1 MDPRDY
7 IDFGEH
13 YDNNFEHL
21 NPDDMH
27 NNENNL
33 TSNDMEQ
40 PMHANMPLESNTQE
54 ENIDQTE
61 VKKRK
66 KTSEVWKHFKVCDQK
81 LDDGTILPKAVC
93 IYCKHALIC
102 KTTNGTGHLH
112 RHFNACLKKNGHNHA
127 RQSQLSANTGISSF
141 KYSQAKMR
149 VELARFIACA
159 ELPFRFAENRCFKR
173 FVQVALQPEFKKV
186 SRNTNRSDVVKLYDE
201 EKKKLIN
208 VFSNLKGSIAVTSD
222 MWDGGNNLPF
232 ICVTA
237 HYIDENWLLQ
247 KRIIAFRLLEFP
259 HTGSS
264 IFHAM
269 MNVFKEYNITH
280 KIFSITF
287 DNASNN
293 SSAIE
298 QFKHVLHPPYGG
310 KFFHMRCVCHIINL
324 MVQDGLKVI
333 QTQLQL
339 IRDAIGYIS
348 SSSSRQQDFAH
359 LCMSHGL
366 KPIKLKK
373 DIRIRWNSTYHML
386 KSCKGYTNVIN
397 FYYNNK
403 MNDNLLR
410 DEEWNVCFALV
421 DFFKVFYDATIKV
434 SGLEVILTEISR
446 NLSISLPLTISNI
459 QKTFNDTYLLYE
471 KKYSVGTIATQSA
484 PTVHLFGSSSS
495 SSAAIFGMLASKGKQ
510 KSVISSR
517 TEVFKYLDTEFVEF
531 MTEEER
537 NNFNILDWWKAHK
550 KNFPVLSIMAR
561 DVLTTP
567 VSTVASESAFSAGG
581 RVLDEKRT
589 RLTPQICEAL
599 MCLKDWEDADFRTQS
614 FVDEDLSYFEDDST
628 KFP

>member
-21 NPDDMH
+21 NPDDMP

-81 LDDGTILPKAVC
+81 LDDGTILPKVVC
-93 IYCKHALIC
+93 IYCKHALTC

-310 KFFHMRCVCHIINL
+310 KFFH
-324 MVQDGLKVI
+324 K
-333 QTQLQL
+333 
-339 IRDAIGYIS
+339 
-348 SSSSRQQDFAH
+348 
-359 LCMSHGL
+359 
-366 KPIKLKK
+366 
-373 DIRIRWNSTYHML
+373 
-386 KSCKGYTNVIN
+386 
-397 FYYNNK
+397 
-403 MNDNLLR
+403 
-410 DEEWNVCFALV
+410 
-421 DFFKVFYDATIKV
+421 
-434 SGLEVILTEISR
+434 
-446 NLSISLPLTISNI
+446 SLPLTISNI

-537 NNFNILDWWKAHK
+537 NNFNILDWWKAHE

-628 KFP
+628 SSLNEVC